1 MSLCL
6 DKFLG
11 YVLLDMSVI
20 VCHAKGGFQLYEV
33 VVGGGGHHRLA
44 VMIAL
49 CRQKIINKLL
59 AIRYIKV
66 AEAALATRIFD
77 EVLVG
82 SLPVCLVGCLIHTLL
97 EVVKKAL
104 LAFGTVEEAELFID
118 DGLRAAALDKLCF
131 LHDAAVVLLL
141 KLLSRVGINV

>member
-1 MSLCL
+1 
-6 DKFLG
+6 
-11 YVLLDMSVI
+11 VI
-20 VCHAKGGFQLYEV
+20 
-33 VVGGGGHHRLA
+33 GGGGHHRLA

-59 AIRYIKV
+59 AIRYIEV
-66 AEAALATRIFD
+66 AEAALATRIID